1 MPDQTI
7 KHDNA
12 IPGFLLILI
21 PLAFFAVFLSIAWP
35 FILGGTLLLTGNSVW
50 QSYQWTKLSQQVNPV
65 FSRLI
70 IEKQGSI
77 TPLDLSAR
85 ANISGAV
92 AQRYLNGKAMEVGGV
107 SYQETS
113 GGQVYSFLTVG
124 TLTSALAEIPT
135 ESSFSQKLEELSI
148 SEPAPAA
155 KLAPVQPKSAPV
167 KPAVIEVAV
176 IPEPVVPEAE
186 LRLEEPAAPIPELT
200 VDPVVESAPPLAEPL
215 ETAREIP
222 VTITEP
228 AAAIE
233 TPIVETPQPEIAPP
247 VSPAPSAPV
256 VKTIEKVAV
265 VEPVPV
271 ADNSNF
277 TKALRDIFNNPP
289 ASTPEPEVVAEVV
302 NEAAAPTLEI
312 ISQADLA
319 KRLDVH
325 ASTIYKRRSD
335 ISFEDWTRNRDP
347 EGIAWGYNKETKE
360 FYRVG

>member
-65 FSRLI
+65 FSRLV

-113 GGQVYSFLTVG
+113 GGQIYSFLTVG
-124 TLTSALAEIPT
+124 TLTSAMAEIPT

-155 KLAPVQPKSAPV
+155 KVAPVQPKAAPV

-176 IPEPVVPEAE
+176 IPKPVVPEAE
-186 LRLEEPAAPIPELT
+186 LRLEEPTAPLPELT
-200 VDPVVESAPPLAEPL
+200 VDPVVESVPPLEA
-215 ETAREIP
+215 AREIP

-247 VSPAPSAPV
+247 VSPAPSVPA

-265 VEPVPV
+265 VEPIPI

-289 ASTPEPEVVAEVV
+289 ASTPEAVAEVA
-302 NEAAAPTLEI
+302 NEPAAPTLEI

-347 EGIAWGYNKETKE
+347 EGIAWGYNKATKE

>member
-65 FSRLI
+65 FSQLV

-85 ANISGAV
+85 ANISGAT

-113 GGQVYSFLTVG
+113 GGSVYSFLTVG

-155 KLAPVQPKSAPV
+155 KLAPLPSPASSV
-167 KPAVIEVAV
+167 KPSVIEVAV

-186 LRLEEPAAPIPELT
+186 LRLEAPAAPIPELT
-200 VDPVVESAPPLAEPL
+200 VEPVTEPVPPIEAAQEV
-215 ETAREIP
+215 P

-233 TPIVETPQPEIAPP
+233 TPMIEVPQPEIVPP
-247 VSPAPSAPV
+247 VVPTPSAAPKAAKSPTPQVIPV
-256 VKTIEKVAV
+256 VAA
-265 VEPVPV
+265 PA
-271 ADNSNF
+271 ADSSNF

-289 ASTPEPEVVAEVV
+289 ASTPEAVAVV
-302 NEAAAPTLEI
+302 NEPAAPVVEI

-335 ISFEDWTRNRDP
+335 MSFEDWTRNRDP
-347 EGIAWGYNKETKE
+347 EGIAWGYNKESKE
-360 FYRVG
+360 FYRV

>member
-65 FSRLI
+65 FSRLV

-113 GGQVYSFLTVG
+113 GGQIYSFLTVG
-124 TLTSALAEIPT
+124 TLTSAMAEIPT

-155 KLAPVQPKSAPV
+155 KVAPVQPKAAPV

-176 IPEPVVPEAE
+176 IPKPVVPEAE
-186 LRLEEPAAPIPELT
+186 LRLEEPTAPLPELT
-200 VDPVVESAPPLAEPL
+200 VDPVVESVPPLEA
-215 ETAREIP
+215 AREIP

-233 TPIVETPQPEIAPP
+233 TPIVEMPQPEIAPP
-247 VSPAPSAPV
+247 VSPAPSVPAVEKPAPPKVAPV
-256 VKTIEKVAV
+256 VSAPIPA
-265 VEPVPV
+265 

-289 ASTPEPEVVAEVV
+289 ASTPEPEVIAEVV
-302 NEAAAPTLEI
+302 NEPAAPAVEI
-312 ISQADLA
+312 ISQVDLA

-347 EGIAWGYNKETKE
+347 EGIAWGYNKATKE